1 MPTKSA
7 STKSSKKP
15 TAESSKKVSKKTAK
29 APRKARPKATT
40 VAATPRH
47 EMIEKAAYYRAER
60 RNFENGDAVAD
71 WLSGE
76 KEIEVL
82 LSHGNT

>member
-1 MPTKSA
+1 MPAKTASA
-7 STKSSKKP
+7 KSSKKAAAG
-15 TAESSKKVSKKTAK
+15 TSKKVSKKVAK
-29 APRKARPKATT
+29 TPRNARPIAT
-40 VAATPRH
+40 TPRH

-82 LSHGNT
+82 LSHSNS